1 MKIPGLPQTNIKDL
15 LLKVSMLVWMF
26 GFVANGFSA
35 DLALSHVP
43 LSINDSAAPNLA
55 FTFDDSGS
63 MSSGFLPED
72 IDSFSTTH
80 AAKSAYFNKLTYN
93 PELTYLP
100 GVDAN
105 GIELPQAIFSSAIL
119 GINTVNGKNEV
130 VDIYRVIAGELSTA
144 NVSVNL
150 STNYR
155 HPWFLLSDVE
165 ELQFA
170 LEDGDVEL
178 SGKNIGQPAYYYV
191 WNDAL
196 TGCDKDS
203 FNDACYEKKSVQENE
218 KQNFAN
224 WYQYHSLRLTSGK
237 SAVSTAFHKL
247 PSTVRVAR
255 QTINQKGLK
264 SGENNNFIAAFSNKA
279 NASEKSAFYDWLFSI
294 SPSGSTPLRGA
305 MIAAGEFFSQGNQ
318 DNAYE
323 RIPGSNDTG
332 ADDIFSCRSNYH
344 VMFTDGYYSKET
356 SLKLLAIGDSDQ
368 KSISAGDW
376 PGPAE
381 YAYQPNDS
389 DMAIYS
395 GVGASTLADVA
406 LYYWA
411 RDLQKGEAFKNNV
424 SPVIKTTFS
433 ELDEL
438 TKQEYWDPEND
449 PSTWQN
455 MVNYII
461 GLGVSGQFDAN
472 SDEDY
477 QALLSGE
484 VDWLKPVPV
493 DATDINNLNARVDDL
508 WHAAISSRG
517 EYYSAARALD
527 FEQALNDIIQNFTQS
542 ASSLAPVSVNS
553 RSLNNG
559 ATLYQAGF
567 ESNHWTG
574 FLKML
579 LISDGSLAESENSD
593 NCNAKPAGSVCE
605 TDVEVDNAS
614 IADWGQRRVYSYDP
628 ELSLSGK
635 GISLTGGSSVRWAQ
649 LNQQQKN
656 DLGAGISLDT
666 AKQRLDYVLGNKE
679 FEEAENNGGH
689 FRNRINDQRNLGA
702 IINGGPQLVGNGTN
716 ADGSFSRFYPD
727 HITPSGNSYA
737 DFLTSINDR
746 PAMIYAGA
754 ADGKLHAYRA
764 ENLKEEFSFIPDAV
778 FPYLD
783 DYSEKSFSFWPFVDG
798 PIKEGDLFFNN
809 SWHTLLLGS
818 FRSSTKGLYAL
829 DITSPHEFSEN
840 DVLWEYTE
848 RRFPDDNDL
857 GHVYSKSSIVRTAR
871 GSNDS
876 SPASGDWLL
885 AFGNGYNSV
894 NGHAVLYF
902 LDPETGDA
910 LVKIDT
916 EVGPE
921 SGVDTV
927 GNEVSHAFNVI
938 EDIPNGLGA
947 PTIVDLEGD
956 FKADFAY
963 AGDLYGNLWRF
974 DLRDSNASNWSVE
987 LVYAAKDNNS
997 LPQAIT
1003 AEPVVGRH
1011 PDGNPGLMVYFGTGK
1026 NLEISDVDAA
1036 NIGVQSFYGIW
1047 DRVDM
1052 NLSIDADGD
1061 GIVNNDNYHVANGF
1075 GKRQLLQQKILQQ
1088 SAFEG
1093 NESIE
1098 VRTVSSSRLKYF
1110 SGKGL
1115 PDVDEG
1121 YLGWYLDF
1129 DTEAGERVTTQ
1140 AVLRGSNIIIITQTP
1155 SVDICEGNGGSW
1167 LMELN
1172 ARTGGS
1178 PLTQPLDNNG
1188 DGLINFGDYHKGS
1201 YTAGWKNTELGIFTI
1216 PAILYDKKTRLEH
1229 KIMSTGS
1236 GKVSSLLEQAPTG
1249 DTGRQAWRKLR

>member
-1 MKIPGLPQTNIKDL
+1 MF
-15 LLKVSMLVWMF
+15 VWMLYF
-26 GFVANGFSA
+26 TANGYAA

-55 FTFDDSGS
+55 FTFDDSAS

-80 AAKSAYFNKLTYN
+80 AAKSAYFNKLSYN

-105 GIELPQAIFSSAIL
+105 GIELPQANFSSAIL

-130 VDIYRVIAGELSTA
+130 VDIYRVIAGDLNTA

-150 STNYR
+150 SINYR

-165 ELQFA
+165 SLQFA
-170 LEDGDVEL
+170 LEDGDVES

-191 WNDAL
+191 WNETL
-196 TGCDKDS
+196 TACDKDS
-203 FNDACYEKKSVQENE
+203 FNDACYEKKRVQENE

-237 SAVSTAFHKL
+237 SAVSTAFNTL

-264 SGENNNFIAAFSNKA
+264 SGENNNFIAAFNNNA
-279 NASEKSAFYDWLFSI
+279 NEKPAFYDWLFSI
-294 SPSGSTPLRGA
+294 SPSGATPLRGA
-305 MIAAGEFFSQGNQ
+305 MVEAGKFFSNSNQ

-323 RIPGSNDTG
+323 RTPGSDASG
-332 ADDIFSCRSNYH
+332 ADDIISCRSNYH
-344 VMFTDGYYSKET
+344 VMFTDGYYSAET
-356 SLKLLAIGDSDQ
+356 SQKLMAIGDFDQ
-368 KSISAGDW
+368 KAISSSEW
-376 PGPAE
+376 PGPSN
-381 YAYQPNDS
+381 YAYQPSDS
-389 DMAIYS
+389 DMAIYPGS
-395 GVGASTLADVA
+395 GASTLADIA

-411 RDLQKGEAFKNNV
+411 RDLQTGEEFENNV
-424 SPVIKTTFS
+424 SPVIETTFS

-438 TKQEYWDPEND
+438 SKQEYWDPKND

-461 GLGVSGQFDAN
+461 GLGISGQFDAN
-472 SDEDY
+472 SEEDY

-493 DATDINNLNARVDDL
+493 DSTDINNLNARVDDL

-517 EYYSAARALD
+517 EYYSATKPSD
-527 FEQALNDIIQNFTQS
+527 FEQALNDIIHNFSQS
-542 ASSLAPVSVNS
+542 TSSVAPVSVNS
-553 RSLNNG
+553 RNLNNG
-559 ATLYQAGF
+559 AALYQAGF

-574 FLKML
+574 FLKMM
-579 LISDGSLAESENSD
+579 LISDGSLSESEDSED
-593 NCNAKPAGSVCE
+593 CNAKPAGSVCE
-605 TDVEVDNAS
+605 TDVEVNNAS
-614 IADWGQRRVYSYDP
+614 IANWDQREVYSYDP
-628 ELSLSGK
+628 ELSLNGK
-635 GISLTGGSSVRWAQ
+635 GLSLTGGSSTRWTQ

-656 DLGAGISLDT
+656 DLGASINLDT
-666 AKQRLDYVLGNKE
+666 AKQRLDYVLGDKE
-679 FEEAENNGGH
+679 FEEAENNGGQ
-689 FRNRINDQRNLGA
+689 FRNRTKDQRNLGA
-702 IINGGPQLVGNGTN
+702 IINGGPQFVGNGTN

-727 HITPSGNSYA
+727 YITPSDNSYA
-737 DFLTSINDR
+737 DFLISINDR
-746 PAMIYAGA
+746 SAMIYAGA
-754 ADGKLHAYRA
+754 ADGQLHAYRA
-764 ENLKEEFSFIPDAV
+764 EDLREEFSFIPDAV
-778 FPYLD
+778 FPFLD
-783 DYSEKSFSFWPFVDG
+783 DYSEKSFSFFPFVDG
-798 PIKEGDLFFNN
+798 PLKEGDVFFNN
-809 SWHTLLLGS
+809 SWHTLLLGG

-829 DITSPHEFSEN
+829 DITSPDEFNEN

-857 GHVYSKSSIVRTAR
+857 GHVYGKSSIVRTAS
-871 GSNDS
+871 GSDTNNL
-876 SPASGDWLL
+876 ASGDWLL
-885 AFGNGYNSV
+885 AFGNGYNSD

-902 LDPETGDA
+902 LDPETGEA

-916 EVGPE
+916 NVGPE

-927 GNEVSHAFNVI
+927 GNEISHAYNVI
-938 EDIPNGLGA
+938 EDMPNGLGA

-956 FKADFAY
+956 FRADFAY

-997 LPQAIT
+997 VPQAIT
-1003 AEPVVGRH
+1003 AETVVGRH
-1011 PDGNPGLMVYFGTGK
+1011 PDGNSGLMVYFGTGR

-1036 NIGVQSFYGIW
+1036 NIGIQTFYGIW
-1047 DRVDM
+1047 DRVDT

-1061 GIVNNDNYHVANGF
+1061 GTTDNDDYHVANGF
-1075 GKRQLLQQKILQQ
+1075 RKRHLLQQKILQQ

-1098 VRTVSSSRLKYF
+1098 VRIVSSNPMKYF

-1140 AVLRGSNIIIITQTP
+1140 AVLRGSNIIFITQTP
-1155 SVDICEGNGGSW
+1155 SVDVCEGSSGSW

-1172 ARTGGS
+1172 ARTGGL
-1178 PLTQPLDNNG
+1178 PFTQPLDNNG
-1188 DGLINFGDYHKGS
+1188 DGLFNIGDYHEGS
-1201 YTAGWKNTELGIFTI
+1201 YTAGWKNSELGIFTI

-1229 KIMSTGS
+1229 KIISTGS
-1236 GKVSSLLEQAPTG
+1236 GRVTSLLEQAPTG